1 MVKKETMDAIRGA
14 ITEGIRRNGQRIFD
28 ISQQTENCYVPV
40 RTGFLKENGGW
51 ENIERGVNLY
61 YRTPYAADVE
71 FGSDSKPVSG
81 TQSVHVKSHTRK
93 GYTTKTGKR
102 VQKHNVSAYDMQ
114 LKDKKLVSWE
124 PRINK
129 FQYGERIFRVVDK
142 EGGQKGQF
150 FLTRAFYEGFPELV
164 HDINFHLQRLNG
176 TKNSSVV
183 KESPK
188 QGTQQ
193 QIADRV
199 ENEHQR
205 PLSRDEREFLQS
217 EQKNRR
223 RASSKNR
230 KKRGKK

>member
-1 MVKKETMDAIRGA
+1 MDAIRGA

-71 FGSDSKPVSG
+71 FGTESKPVSG
-81 TQSVHVKSHTRK
+81 SQSVHVKSHTRR
-93 GYTTKTGKR
+93 GYTTKSGKR
-102 VQKHNVSAYDMQ
+102 VQKHHVSAYNMD
-114 LKDKKLVSWE
+114 LKDKKMVSWE

-142 EGGQKGQF
+142 EGGQKGQY

-164 HDINFHLQRLNG
+164 HDINFHLKRLSNAK
-176 TKNSSVV
+176 TSNVT
-183 KESPK
+183 KESPEQPK
-188 QGTQQ
+188 QQ

-199 ENEHQR
+199 ESEHQR
-205 PLSRDEREFLQS
+205 PLSSSERTFLQA
-217 EQKNRR
+217 ERKKQEK
-223 RASSKNR
+223 RASSKQR
-230 KKRGKK
+230 KKKRK